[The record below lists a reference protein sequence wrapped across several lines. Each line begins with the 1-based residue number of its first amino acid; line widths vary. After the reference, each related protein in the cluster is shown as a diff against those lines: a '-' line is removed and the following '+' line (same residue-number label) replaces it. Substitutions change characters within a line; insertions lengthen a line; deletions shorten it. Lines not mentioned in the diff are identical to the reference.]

1 MDRQTV
7 LVVESDELIRDL
19 LTELLEGDGY
29 AVLEA
34 AGGAQA
40 LRLLEEHVPTVVL
53 LDQRLT
59 DMSGLDVLKRQR
71 AYAPCSRI
79 PVILMSGLTQELAG
93 LDHGANHVLV
103 KPFDITDLLVRV
115 ASLANDTRVAVAQ
128 A

>member
-79 PVILMSGLTQELAG
+79 PVIRKNS
-93 LDHGANHVLV
+93 NHNRSSPSQAA
-103 KPFDITDLLVRV
+103 K
-115 ASLANDTRVAVAQ
+115 SLSSSSRS
-128 A
+128 